1 MRAALED
8 MLAARLQKTVFAP
21 PAVTSLTA
29 ACRAAKKQGCS
40 YVLQATCSG
49 AKFRQQRENYR
60 LTMEEALYD
69 TDGNMLT
76 MQMNSTDTSSMTP
89 IEAMLYN
96 QLRGQEN
103 REAALTGKVS
113 EKNETQR

>member
-1 MRAALED
+1 
-8 MLAARLQKTVFAP
+8 
-21 PAVTSLTA
+21 
-29 ACRAAKKQGCS
+29 
-40 YVLQATCSG
+40 
-49 AKFRQQRENYR
+49 
-60 LTMEEALYD
+60 MEEALYD

>member
-1 MRAALED
+1 
-8 MLAARLQKTVFAP
+8 
-21 PAVTSLTA
+21 
-29 ACRAAKKQGCS
+29 
-40 YVLQATCSG
+40 
-49 AKFRQQRENYR
+49 
-60 LTMEEALYD
+60 
-69 TDGNMLT
+69 
-76 MQMNSTDTSSMTP
+76 MTP